1 MTIVHAYLGIV
12 ALATLATFT
21 YIVHGLQADFA
32 RLRVAGRRPV
42 ETRRAA

>member
-12 ALATLATFT
+12 ALATFATFA
-21 YIVHGLQADFA
+21 YVIRGLEADFA